1 MSQQASEL
9 VIRKSVTVSVPPEQ
23 AFRVFTEGIASWWP
37 MHHHA
42 VETDKAEAIVLEGE
56 VGGRLYER
64 TSEGVEHAWGVVTAW
79 EPPDRVAFT
88 WHPGRDEKTA
98 QQIEVTFASE
108 GTATR
113 VELLHA
119 GWERYGEKAAESMS
133 QYDSGWA
140 TVLGSFAEAAT
151 DWRL

>member
-1 MSQQASEL
+1 MSQQTSEL
-9 VIRKSVTVSVPPEQ
+9 AIHKSVTVSVLPEQ
-23 AFRVFTEGIASWWP
+23 AFRVFTDGIASWWP
-37 MHHHA
+37 MHQHA
-42 VETDKAEAIVLEGE
+42 VETDKAEAVVLEGR

-64 TSEGVEHAWGVVTAW
+64 TSEGVEHAWGVVTVW

-98 QQIEVTFASE
+98 QEIEVTFASE
-108 GTATR
+108 GTTTR
-113 VELLHA
+113 VELRHT

-133 QYDSGWA
+133 HYDSGWG

-151 DWRL
+151 G